1 MYKAIL
7 FDLDGTLTDSGEG
20 IMRSVQYALEKI
32 GHPEPD
38 YTRLRSFVGPPL
50 AAQFMNYAGVDEET
64 AKEAVRFYRERYA
77 PTGIFENEV
86 YDGVE
91 EMLKRLSRKGYRLGV
106 ASSKPEPFV
115 EKVLEHFGILEYFEV
130 VVGSTMDG
138 ARSAKSEV
146 IEEALARLGLSQER
160 ESVVLVG
167 DKNYDVFGAR
177 EAGLECI
184 AVTYG
189 YGSFEELSDASPL
202 KILSS
207 PEEVV
212 LFFQRTALRKQS
224 LPYRIWRILYPAGI
238 HMGMSIAVT
247 VAASLVMGIMAGA
260 ALSYG
265 GIEKNEIENYAYRI
279 LIRHTILL
287 TGLTAV
293 LTMIPCIFLYR
304 GDRKKREYGS
314 LVPTPAGTRI
324 HFGTVIL
331 LLLSGAALALLGNI
345 LVTVIMEFMPPS
357 WNTDVLAE
365 AEEGQSLWSLI
376 LWVGIAAPVAE
387 EMVFRWLI
395 YLRLRDHWRTG
406 AAVLLSAVFFGAYH
420 MNVPQGIYAGVLG
433 IFFAYYLEMTG
444 NIWTSVLLHVGANV
458 TSLMM
463 QEAGAHIGT
472 DDQTLM
478 LYGAVI
484 LMLSAVS
491 LVYLIV
497 MTVYQRRTG
506 AARGYRGI

>member
-115 EKVLEHFGILEYFEV
+115 VKVLEHFGILEYFEV

-212 LFFQRTALRKQS
+212 LFFQYRHRK
-224 LPYRIWRILYPAGI
+224 
-238 HMGMSIAVT
+238 
-247 VAASLVMGIMAGA
+247 
-260 ALSYG
+260 
-265 GIEKNEIENYAYRI
+265 
-279 LIRHTILL
+279 
-287 TGLTAV
+287 
-293 LTMIPCIFLYR
+293 
-304 GDRKKREYGS
+304 
-314 LVPTPAGTRI
+314 
-324 HFGTVIL
+324 
-331 LLLSGAALALLGNI
+331 
-345 LVTVIMEFMPPS
+345 
-357 WNTDVLAE
+357 
-365 AEEGQSLWSLI
+365 
-376 LWVGIAAPVAE
+376 AP
-387 EMVFRWLI
+387 
-395 YLRLRDHWRTG
+395 
-406 AAVLLSAVFFGAYH
+406 
-420 MNVPQGIYAGVLG
+420 
-433 IFFAYYLEMTG
+433 
-444 NIWTSVLLHVGANV
+444 
-458 TSLMM
+458 
-463 QEAGAHIGT
+463 
-472 DDQTLM
+472 
-478 LYGAVI
+478 
-484 LMLSAVS
+484 
-491 LVYLIV
+491 
-497 MTVYQRRTG
+497 RRP
-506 AARGYRGI
+506 